1 MTTLEISIKFN
12 IYNIDYFDGVLE
24 LPEFKIIHSKKILG
38 CFTCMLD
45 FDDSLY
51 NPLIEISDAYLYTEE
66 QFRNLLLHEMIHY
79 YLAYT
84 QEDINVTHGK
94 AFKKLA
100 KRFNDKYGLNITTT
114 TDATL
119 FIRNKKKNWLSRL
132 FGK

>member
-1 MTTLEISIKFN
+1 MTTLEISFKFN

-51 NPLIEISDAYLYTEE
+51 NPVIEISDAYLYTEE

-94 AFKKLA
+94 AFK
-100 KRFNDKYGLNITTT
+100 N
-114 TDATL
+114 
-119 FIRNKKKNWLSRL
+119 
-132 FGK
+132 